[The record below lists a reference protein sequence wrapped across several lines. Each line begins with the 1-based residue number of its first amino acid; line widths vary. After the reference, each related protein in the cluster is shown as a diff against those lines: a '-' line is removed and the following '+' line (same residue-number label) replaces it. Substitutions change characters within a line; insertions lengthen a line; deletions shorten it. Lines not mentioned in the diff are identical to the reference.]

1 LSRQILVPI
10 FPDHHR
16 SPASKLNIVIFH
28 CSGAF
33 MKFSAGRRLV
43 ILLAGIL
50 ALGVACSK
58 APDDSQLTSQIQSKL
73 SEDSGLHGKPITIQT
88 SGGVVTLSGTV
99 GNETQREA
107 AARYASATPGIRQV
121 VNNLRTDLQNNL
133 QTTSVPATPDTNPAA
148 QTSQPGK
155 SAAKPRPSTPR
166 RQTKSDSTAI
176 AANAAP
182 PPVAEEAAALEQP
195 VPVPAA
201 APMPPP
207 PAPKRVTVPSGTS
220 IAIRLLD
227 PISSENAQ
235 SGQTFRATLD
245 APLPS
250 DGDAVPSGY
259 EVKGH
264 VQDVK
269 SAGKFAGQSLLVL
282 QLDTI
287 SVSGKSFFIDADP
300 YQRQGKNRST
310 NTAEKVGGGA
320 VVGAILGGIIG
331 GGKGAG
337 IGAAAGGGVGTGVQA
352 AGKGQQIQL
361 PSETVLNF
369 TLRSPLT
376 VTLAEQGPD
385 SNRRKLDAPQ

>member
-1 LSRQILVPI
+1 
-10 FPDHHR
+10 
-16 SPASKLNIVIFH
+16 
-28 CSGAF
+28 

-58 APDDSQLTSQIQSKL
+58 APDDNQMTSQIQSKL
-73 SEDSGLHGKPITIQT
+73 SEDSGLNGKPITVQT

-99 GNETQREA
+99 ENETQREA

-121 VNNLRTDLQNNL
+121 VNNLRTDLQ
-133 QTTSVPATPDTNPAA
+133 TTSVPITPDANPAA
-148 QTSQPGK
+148 QASQPAPGK

-166 RQTKSDSTAI
+166 RQTKSDSTEM
-176 AANAAP
+176 AANTP
-182 PPVAEEAAALEQP
+182 PPPAAEQAAAEQQP
-195 VPVPAA
+195 VPVPASA
-201 APMPPP
+201 LPP

-220 IAIRLLD
+220 IAIRLVD
-227 PISSENAQ
+227 PIDSEKAQ
-235 SGQTFRATLD
+235 PGQTFRATLD

-259 EVKGH
+259 DVKGH

-282 QLDTI
+282 QLDSI
-287 SVSGKSFFIDADP
+287 SVGGKSFFIDADP

-320 VVGAILGGIIG
+320 VVGAIIGGIIG

-376 VTLAEQGPD
+376 VTLAGQGPD

>member
-1 LSRQILVPI
+1 MR
-10 FPDHHR
+10 
-16 SPASKLNIVIFH
+16 
-28 CSGAF
+28 
-33 MKFSAGRRLV
+33 FSAGRRLV

-73 SEDSGLHGKPITIQT
+73 NQDSGLQGKPITVQT
-88 SGGVVTLSGTV
+88 SGGVVTLAGTV
-99 GNETQREA
+99 DNDTQRAA
-107 AARYASATPGIRQV
+107 AARYAAAVPGIKEV
-121 VNNLRTDLQNNL
+121 VNNL
-133 QTTSVPATPDTNPAA
+133 QTTPAPSAPATDTMAQEPPPA
-148 QTSQPGK
+148 PEK
-155 SAAKPRPSTPR
+155 SMAKPRPSTPR
-166 RQTKSDSTAI
+166 HRTETSTREM
-176 AANAAP
+176 AANAPP
-182 PPVAEEAAALEQP
+182 PPVTENAAPQEQP
-195 VPVPAA
+195 VPAPAA
-201 APMPPP
+201 AAAPAPP

-220 IAIRLLD
+220 IAIRLID
-227 PISSENAQ
+227 PIDSENAQ
-235 SGQTFRATLD
+235 PGQTFRATLD

-250 DGDAVPSGY
+250 DGDAVPSGSD
-259 EVKGH
+259 VKGH

-269 SAGKFAGQSLLVL
+269 SAGKFAGRSLLVL
-282 QLDTI
+282 QLDSI
-287 SVSGKSFFIDADP
+287 SVGGKSFFIDADP

-320 VVGAILGGIIG
+320 AIGAILGGILG

-337 IGAAAGGGVGTGVQA
+337 IGAAAGGGIGTGVQA

-376 VTLAEQGPD
+376 VKLPEHGPD

>member
-1 LSRQILVPI
+1 
-10 FPDHHR
+10 
-16 SPASKLNIVIFH
+16 
-28 CSGAF
+28 
-33 MKFSAGRRLV
+33 MKFSAGRSLV
-43 ILLAGIL
+43 VLLAGIL
-50 ALGVACSK
+50 AVGVACSK

-73 SEDSGLHGKPITIQT
+73 SEDSGLHGKPITVQT

-99 GNETQREA
+99 ENETQREA

-121 VNNLRTDLQNNL
+121 VNNLRTDLQ
-133 QTTSVPATPDTNPAA
+133 TTSVPAMPDANPVA
-148 QTSQPGK
+148 QASQSAPGK

-166 RQTKSDSTAI
+166 RQTKSDSTEM
-176 AANAAP
+176 AANTP
-182 PPVAEEAAALEQP
+182 PPPAAENAAVQEQP
-195 VPVPAA
+195 VPAPASA
-201 APMPPP
+201 PPP

-220 IAIRLLD
+220 IAIRLVD
-227 PISSENAQ
+227 PIDSERAQ
-235 SGQTFRATLD
+235 PGQTFRATLD

-259 EVKGH
+259 DVKGH

-287 SVSGKSFFIDADP
+287 SVGGKSFFIDADP

-320 VVGAILGGIIG
+320 AIGAILGGILG

-337 IGAAAGGGVGTGVQA
+337 IGAAAGGGIGTGVQA

-376 VTLAEQGPD
+376 VTLAERGPD

>member
-1 LSRQILVPI
+1 
-10 FPDHHR
+10 
-16 SPASKLNIVIFH
+16 
-28 CSGAF
+28 

-43 ILLAGIL
+43 VLLAGIL

-58 APDDSQLTSQIQSKL
+58 TPDDSQLTSEIQSKL
-73 SEDSGLHGKPITIQT
+73 SEDSGLHGKPITVQT

-99 GNETQREA
+99 ENETQREA
-107 AARYASATPGIRQV
+107 AARYASAMPGIKEV
-121 VNNLRTDLQNNL
+121 VNNLQTGL
-133 QTTSVPATPDTNPAA
+133 QTRSGPAA
-148 QTSQPGK
+148 PAADRTTQASQPDK
-155 SAAKPRPSTPR
+155 PSAKPRPSTPHYR
-166 RQTKSDSTAI
+166 TESDSPVT
-176 AANAAP
+176 AANVP
-182 PPVAEEAAALEQP
+182 SPPVAEQAAAEQQP
-195 VPVPAA
+195 APPPAA
-201 APMPPP
+201 AAAPASP

-227 PISSENAQ
+227 PLNSENAQ
-235 SGQTFRATLD
+235 PGQTFRATLD

-259 EVKGH
+259 DVKGH

-287 SVSGKSFFIDADP
+287 SVAGKSFFIDADP
-300 YQRQGKNRST
+300 YQRQGKNRTT

-320 VVGAILGGIIG
+320 VVGAILGGILG

-337 IGAAAGGGVGTGVQA
+337 IGAAAGGGVGGGVQA
-352 AGKGQQIQL
+352 AGKGQQIRL

-369 TLRSPLT
+369 TLRAPLT
-376 VTLAEQGPD
+376 VTLADQGPD
-385 SNRRKLDAPQ
+385 SSRRKLDAPQ

>member
-1 LSRQILVPI
+1 
-10 FPDHHR
+10 
-16 SPASKLNIVIFH
+16 
-28 CSGAF
+28 
-33 MKFSAGRRLV
+33 MKFSAARRLV

-73 SEDSGLHGKPITIQT
+73 SEDSGLHGKPITVQT

-99 GNETQREA
+99 ENETQREA

-121 VNNLRTDLQNNL
+121 VNNLRTDLQ
-133 QTTSVPATPDTNPAA
+133 TTSAPAA
-148 QTSQPGK
+148 PAADPMAQASQPAPGE
-155 SAAKPRPSTPR
+155 SVAKPRPSTPR
-166 RQTKSDSTAI
+166 RQTKSDSTEM
-176 AANAAP
+176 AANTPP
-182 PPVAEEAAALEQP
+182 PPVAENAAAQEQP
-195 VPVPAA
+195 VPAPAA
-201 APMPPP
+201 AAAPVPP

-227 PISSENAQ
+227 PLNSENAQ
-235 SGQTFRATLD
+235 PGQTFRATLD

-259 EVKGH
+259 DVKGH

-287 SVSGKSFFIDADP
+287 SVGGKSFFIDADP

-337 IGAAAGGGVGTGVQA
+337 IGAAAGGGVGGGVQA

-376 VTLAEQGPD
+376 VTLAERGPD